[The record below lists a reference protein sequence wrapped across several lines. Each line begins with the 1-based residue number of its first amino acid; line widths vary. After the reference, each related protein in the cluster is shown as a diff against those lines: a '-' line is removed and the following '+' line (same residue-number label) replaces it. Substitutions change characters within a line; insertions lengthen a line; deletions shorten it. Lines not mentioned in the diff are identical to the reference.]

1 MQTLLID
8 IMDQEQFCS
17 ELHRNLTDNILSY
30 WSEKMTDPG
39 GGFYG
44 RRDGLDRLHAEAPK
58 GAILNARILWSFSAA
73 YRYTND
79 EEYAALALRARDYMV
94 EHFIDK
100 EFGGVYWSVD
110 AEGNP
115 LETKKQFYAIAFTI
129 YGLSEHYRATGDVVS
144 LNLAKELFHMIE
156 THSRDRERGGYVE
169 AANRDWSPIGDMR
182 LSDKD
187 ENASKTM
194 NTHLHIL
201 EAYTS
206 LLRVWDNQELRDAQR
221 ELIGVF
227 LDKILDRESN
237 HLGLFFDDDWHRE
250 DGEISYGHDIEA
262 SWLLYEAAEVLG
274 NPEIFPQVK
283 EATRRIAIAA
293 LHGRCHD
300 GSMVYER
307 CADGTYDNDK
317 HWWVQAESIVGML
330 YLWKHHDMP
339 EMMDKAMETWNYIKE
354 NLVDN
359 ENGEWYWSRKA
370 DGDINRVDD
379 KAGFWKCPYHNS
391 RMHLEALSLLDFIPK
406 H

>member
-8 IMDQEQFCS
+8 IMVKEQFRS

-30 WSEKMTDPG
+30 WSEKMTDPC

-73 YRYTND
+73 YRYTHD
-79 EEYAALALRARDYMV
+79 KEYAALALRARDYIV

-110 AEGNP
+110 AYGQP
-115 LETKKQFYAIAFTI
+115 LDTKKQFYAIAFTI

-144 LNLAKELFHMIE
+144 LDLAKELFHVIE

-206 LLRVWDNQELRDAQR
+206 LLRGWDNQELCDAQR
-221 ELIGVF
+221 ELTGIF
-227 LDKILDRESN
+227 LDKILERENN

-250 DGEISYGHDIEA
+250 DGVISYGHDIEA

-274 NPEIFPQVK
+274 NPEIFSQVK
-283 EATRRIAIAA
+283 
-293 LHGRCHD
+293 
-300 GSMVYER
+300 
-307 CADGTYDNDK
+307 
-317 HWWVQAESIVGML
+317 
-330 YLWKHHDMP
+330 
-339 EMMDKAMETWNYIKE
+339 
-354 NLVDN
+354 
-359 ENGEWYWSRKA
+359 
-370 DGDINRVDD
+370 
-379 KAGFWKCPYHNS
+379 
-391 RMHLEALSLLDFIPK
+391 
-406 H
+406 